1 MTPVGRW
8 IARAAGIACVAAGA
22 WLLLTP
28 PAVGATADDGAE
40 FSVPH
45 QRIDVGG
52 RKLNLYCSGAGAP
65 VVVFESPAGSAGW
78 NWFKVLP
85 EVARHSRACV
95 YDRAG
100 FGFSDT
106 SPRPSD
112 SANAVDDLHA
122 LLTAAAIP
130 GPYLLVG
137 SSYGA
142 MHVQLYAY
150 RYPAEIAGLVLVDG
164 QNEDEFQL
172 LDIITNG
179 AFAKARPGG
188 LAHDRDCAESAEAG
202 KVSDSCRWEDDRGA
216 GKSLAAA
223 IEQERGSPAYW
234 RANES
239 EFASCCGFASSQQ
252 LHEARRD
259 IGDFPVTILARS
271 ISPYAV
277 PDQPPSPRNRAGE
290 DVHKAS
296 LEAVLAYAPKGELR
310 VVPNASHLIQIEQ
323 PEAVSDTIIE
333 LLGRIREAGKEQ
345 HG

>member
-1 MTPVGRW
+1 LALT
-8 IARAAGIACVAAGA
+8 ALAGTLLSVPAGSETTDA
-22 WLLLTP
+22 
-28 PAVGATADDGAE
+28 GAE

-45 QRIDVGG
+45 QRVDIGG
-52 RKLNLYCSGAGAP
+52 RKLNLYCAGEGAP
-65 VVVFESPAGSAGW
+65 VVVFESPSGTAGW
-78 NWFKVLP
+78 GWFKVLP
-85 EVARHSRACV
+85 AVARHSRACI

-100 FGFSDT
+100 FGFSDA

-122 LLTAAAIP
+122 LLKAASIP

-150 RYPAEIAGLVLVDG
+150 RYPDEIAGLVLVDG

-172 LDIITNG
+172 LDIIANG

-188 LAHDRDCAESAEAG
+188 LAHYRECAESAEVG
-202 KVSDSCRWEDDRGA
+202 KLSDQCRSEDDRGA

-223 IEQERGSPAYW
+223 IDTERASPAYW

-239 EFASCCGFASSQQ
+239 ELASCCGNASSQQ

-259 IGDFPVTILARS
+259 LGDFPVTILARS
-271 ISPYAV
+271 VSPYAL
-277 PDQPPSPRNRAGE
+277 PNQPPSPRSRAIE
-290 DVHKAS
+290 DAHKAS
-296 LEAVLAYAPKGELR
+296 LEAVLAFAPKGELQ

-323 PEAVSDTIIE
+323 PEAVSDTVIE
-333 LLGRIREAGKEQ
+333 LLEKIRATEQ
-345 HG
+345 HH